1 MAFYKKSKLHTGTAL
16 ICSLAIVFSAL
27 PVYATD
33 TIDNLQNQTSAL
45 ENELKGIN
53 QDILTL
59 SEKISDTE
67 MQVELLNSDID
78 KTQDDL
84 EKAQK
89 NEDQQYED
97 MKSRIKYMY
106 EHGSA
111 TMLEM
116 LFSAENM
123 SDFLNKAD
131 FIENLSNYDRKA
143 LNNLKDV
150 HPADCRSESR
160 PGSTAG
166 FHERFTEPIADTA
179 DTITG
184 KSCCNFY

>member
-67 MQVELLNSDID
+67 MQVEILNSDID

-111 TMLEM
+111 TMLERC
-116 LFSAENM
+116 SPE
-123 SDFLNKAD
+123 
-131 FIENLSNYDRKA
+131 
-143 LNNLKDV
+143 
-150 HPADCRSESR
+150 DCRSESR

>member
-67 MQVELLNSDID
+67 MQTKRRMILRKRR
-78 KTQDDL
+78 KT
-84 EKAQK
+84 KISS
-89 NEDQQYED
+89 
-97 MKSRIKYMY
+97 MKI
-106 EHGSA
+106 
-111 TMLEM
+111 
-116 LFSAENM
+116 
-123 SDFLNKAD
+123 
-131 FIENLSNYDRKA
+131 
-143 LNNLKDV
+143 
-150 HPADCRSESR
+150 
-160 PGSTAG
+160 
-166 FHERFTEPIADTA
+166 
-179 DTITG
+179 
-184 KSCCNFY
+184 

>member
-131 FIENLSNYDRKA
+131 FIEKCS
-143 LNNLKDV
+143 
-150 HPADCRSESR
+150 PADCRSESR

>member
-1 MAFYKKSKLHTGTAL
+1 MAFYKKASYIRAPRSFVPLQL
-16 ICSLAIVFSAL
+16 YFSAL

-89 NEDQQYED
+89 TKISS
-97 MKSRIKYMY
+97 MKI
-106 EHGSA
+106 
-111 TMLEM
+111 
-116 LFSAENM
+116 
-123 SDFLNKAD
+123 
-131 FIENLSNYDRKA
+131 
-143 LNNLKDV
+143 
-150 HPADCRSESR
+150 
-160 PGSTAG
+160 
-166 FHERFTEPIADTA
+166 
-179 DTITG
+179 
-184 KSCCNFY
+184 

>member
-97 MKSRIKYMY
+97 MKKNSMQQ
-106 EHGSA
+106 
-111 TMLEM
+111 
-116 LFSAENM
+116 
-123 SDFLNKAD
+123 
-131 FIENLSNYDRKA
+131 
-143 LNNLKDV
+143 
-150 HPADCRSESR
+150 
-160 PGSTAG
+160 
-166 FHERFTEPIADTA
+166 
-179 DTITG
+179 
-184 KSCCNFY
+184 

>member
-67 MQVELLNSDID
+67 MQVEILNSDID

-84 EKAQK
+84 EKAQ
-89 NEDQQYED
+89 NICMSTEVLQCLRCFSQQ
-97 MKSRIKYMY
+97 KICQI
-106 EHGSA
+106 
-111 TMLEM
+111 
-116 LFSAENM
+116 F
-123 SDFLNKAD
+123 
-131 FIENLSNYDRKA
+131 
-143 LNNLKDV
+143 
-150 HPADCRSESR
+150 
-160 PGSTAG
+160 
-166 FHERFTEPIADTA
+166 
-179 DTITG
+179 
-184 KSCCNFY
+184 

>member
-67 MQVELLNSDID
+67 MQVEILNSDID

-131 FIENLSNYDRKA
+131 FIENLSNSERSERCS
-143 LNNLKDV
+143 
-150 HPADCRSESR
+150 PADCRSESR

>member
-67 MQVELLNSDID
+67 MQVEILNSELSPNSFKQWKRLMIRSGEISS
-78 KTQDDL
+78 L
-84 EKAQK
+84 IF
-89 NEDQQYED
+89 
-97 MKSRIKYMY
+97 SLMY
-106 EHGSA
+106 
-111 TMLEM
+111 
-116 LFSAENM
+116 
-123 SDFLNKAD
+123 
-131 FIENLSNYDRKA
+131 
-143 LNNLKDV
+143 
-150 HPADCRSESR
+150 
-160 PGSTAG
+160 
-166 FHERFTEPIADTA
+166 
-179 DTITG
+179 
-184 KSCCNFY
+184 